1 MRIRPDTFISKT
13 GKQLLKKQGLVYINP
28 QKKTKN
34 SDCKADSKNL
44 MVYNQ
49 EAQGNMMLFDR
60 ELIGQ

>member
-1 MRIRPDTFISKT
+1 MRIQPDTFISKT

-49 EAQGNMMLFDR
+49 EAQGDMMLFYR
-60 ELIGQ
+60 EPIGQ

>member
-49 EAQGNMMLFDR
+49 EAQGDMMLFYR
-60 ELIGQ
+60 EPIGQ

>member
-1 MRIRPDTFISKT
+1 MRIWPDTFISKT

-28 QKKTKN
+28 QQKTKN

-49 EAQGNMMLFDR
+49 EAQGNMMLFYR

>member
-34 SDCKADSKNL
+34 SDCRADSKNL

-49 EAQGNMMLFDR
+49 EAQGNMMLFYR

>member
-34 SDCKADSKNL
+34 SDCRADSKNL